1 MKFKTIK
8 AYYGSV
14 TMYRVVKVQDNE
26 MQDVHI
32 YNDEE
37 VARTITGVL
46 NVSVGGVWGVSDD

>member
-14 TMYRVVKVQDNE
+14 TLYRVVKVQDNE

-37 VARTITGVL
+37 VARTVTGVL
-46 NVSVGGVWGVSDD
+46 NVSVGVSDD